1 MLKKVGLEK
10 EKWKIWFLI
19 ENRQHFLIFSYALKV
34 FKNNILSLA
43 ITDTPAI
50 STTATSVVDNKNVV
64 SIFGESGIEVD
75 NKLLDATVSD
85 RMILGLV
92 DKSQIEDNISDI
104 VESSNASVSSLLSNA
119 ETVKMREV
127 TREKDTQTMSY
138 KDRVH
143 EKRIRCQQ
151 QQQQRQQEE
160 RVGKSKSA
168 SFIKRQPF
176 TCKIPPLTGIGAR
189 MNDERIIR
197 ILKFIT
203 HRSYQQGGFVYPRN
217 LLEDECPNL
226 TEWWCKQL

>member
-1 MLKKVGLEK
+1 MS
-10 EKWKIWFLI
+10 KIPSVQLFL
-19 ENRQHFLIFSYALKV
+19 FSA
-34 FKNNILSLA
+34 
-43 ITDTPAI
+43 TPAI
-50 STTATSVVDNKNVV
+50 STTASMSDDNKNVV

-119 ETVKMREV
+119 ETVKMKMREV

-138 KDRVH
+138 KEKIH
-143 EKRIRCQQ
+143 EKRIRSQQ
-151 QQQQRQQEE
+151 QEDE

-189 MNDERIIR
+189 MSDERIDR

-203 HRSYQQGGFVYPRN
+203 HRSYQQGGLVYPRN

-226 TEWWCKQL
+226 TE